1 MYRRSS
7 ALARPFPKIKALAIS
22 NHQISRRALISPAFT
37 KSSHFI
43 MTQIQ
48 PDRLAP
54 LKEAVAGLT
63 SGNKLIAALEAA
75 GNSSAAPVELITSV
89 VIEAKS
95 QKGNVAAA
103 ARVDLSNATS
113 LISQMQFI
121 SPR

>member
-1 MYRRSS
+1 
-7 ALARPFPKIKALAIS
+7 
-22 NHQISRRALISPAFT
+22 
-37 KSSHFI
+37 